1 MSGPYSIC
9 KFILFPIPPTS
20 PRPLCYTVAMGVNGM
35 DKTADDWR
43 RFAQTGSIYDYLTY
57 KNQQTQ
63 HGRTYMQVATTG
75 LVLRQV
81 KVGEADRILTILT
94 PDLGVVSA
102 SARGSLRM
110 KSALFSATGLF
121 CYSEFTL
128 TSGRSHYFVDTAQVK
143 KVFHGI
149 SASIE
154 GMALASYMAEIA
166 AELSPAPPEADA
178 QLRLLL
184 NCLYMISERHY
195 PCAQLKAIYELRAL
209 TLAGYMPDVLA
220 CAGCGKYDGG
230 EFYLDPV
237 EGRLLCA
244 DCAEKAHHITNLDN
258 GALYALRHICLAE
271 DKKLFG
277 FKISPESLQELS
289 RTSEQYTLA
298 HLEHGLKSLDFLKSV
313 LE

>member
-1 MSGPYSIC
+1 
-9 KFILFPIPPTS
+9 
-20 PRPLCYTVAMGVNGM
+20 
-35 DKTADDWR
+35 
-43 RFAQTGSIYDYLTY
+43 
-57 KNQQTQ
+57 
-63 HGRTYMQVATTG
+63 MQVATTG

-102 SARGSLRM
+102 SARG
-110 KSALFSATGLF
+110 ATGLF

-244 DCAEKAHHITNLDN
+244 DCAEKARHITNLDN

>member
-1 MSGPYSIC
+1 
-9 KFILFPIPPTS
+9 
-20 PRPLCYTVAMGVNGM
+20 
-35 DKTADDWR
+35 
-43 RFAQTGSIYDYLTY
+43 
-57 KNQQTQ
+57 
-63 HGRTYMQVATTG
+63 MQVATTG

-94 PDLGVVSA
+94 PDLGVISA

-121 CYSEFTL
+121 CYSEFGL
-128 TSGRSHYFVDTAQVK
+128 SSGRSHYFVDTAQVK

-149 SASIE
+149 SATVE

-166 AELSPAPPEADA
+166 MELAPAPPEADA

-184 NCLYMISERHY
+184 NCLYMLSERSY
-195 PCAQLKAIYELRAL
+195 PCRQLKAIYELRAL

-220 CAGCGKYDGG
+220 CSGCGKYDGG
-230 EFYLDPV
+230 EFYLNPIA
-237 EGRLLCA
+237 GNLLCA
-244 DCAEKAHHITNLDN
+244 ACADKARHLPNLDE

-271 DKKLFG
+271 DKKLFS
-277 FKISPESLQELS
+277 FTLSDSSLKDLS
-289 RTSEQYTLA
+289 RVSEQYVLA
-298 HLEHGLKSLDFLKSV
+298 HLEHKMKSLDFLKTV

>member
-1 MSGPYSIC
+1 MSGPYSIR
-9 KFILFPIPPTS
+9 KFILFRIPPTS
-20 PRPLCYTVAMGVNGM
+20 PRPLCYTVPMGVTGM
-35 DKTADDWR
+35 TDAAGGWLH
-43 RFAQTGSIYDYLTY
+43 FAQSGSIYDYLAY
-57 KNQQTQ
+57 KLQRRRACMQT
-63 HGRTYMQVATTG
+63 ATTG

-81 KVGEADRILTILT
+81 KVGEADRIITILT
-94 PDLGVVSA
+94 PELGVVSA

-128 TSGRSHYFVDTAQVK
+128 SSGRSHYFVDNAQVK

-149 SASIE
+149 SATIE

-166 AELSPAPPEADA
+166 MELAPAPPEADA

-220 CAGCGKYDGG
+220 CAGCGKYEGG
-230 EFYLDPV
+230 DFYLDPV

-244 DCAEKAHHITNLDN
+244 DCAEKARHITNLDN

-277 FKISPESLQELS
+277 FKISPESLKELS
-289 RTSEQYTLA
+289 RTSEQYMLA
-298 HLEHGLKSLDFLKSV
+298 HLEHGLKSLDFLKTV